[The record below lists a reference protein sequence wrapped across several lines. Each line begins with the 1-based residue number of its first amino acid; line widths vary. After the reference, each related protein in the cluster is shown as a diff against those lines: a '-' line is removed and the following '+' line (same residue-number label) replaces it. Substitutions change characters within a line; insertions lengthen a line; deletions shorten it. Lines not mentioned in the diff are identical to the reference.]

1 MDNGHF
7 PPGFTWGTATAS
19 YQIEGF
25 PLEDG
30 ACPSNWHAFTHRIGR
45 IADSTSGDLACDHYH
60 RYREDVA
67 ILKELGVKAYRF
79 SVAWPRIF
87 PEPGR
92 LNERGFGFYKRLVDE
107 LLRAG
112 IEPWVTV
119 FHWDLPAWLDATGG
133 FTNREAVDRLVD
145 YGTALFRGLGDR
157 VKSWI
162 TVNEPMVYAT
172 MGYALGRFPPGRR
185 NDLRGMYRASHHLLL
200 AHARL
205 AEAFP
210 SLVRSGRVGIAQHQI
225 RILPRNPESAGDRAA
240 ARTMDEAVNRFYM
253 DPLVHG
259 AYPAEILRRT
269 ARFLPRGWERDL
281 PSMRRLGDFVGLNYY
296 TRGLYYRC
304 VFQPYTQARDWVDPE
319 APRSAMWEIWPQG
332 LYDLLMRM
340 KTEYGNPP
348 CYVTENG
355 FPLVEEADR
364 DPLDDPER
372 IAYLRS
378 HIGKVREAVRDGADC
393 RGYFVW
399 SFLDNFEWN
408 LGLTM
413 RFGLVRTDFVTME
426 RSFRRSARWYRD
438 LIARGG
444 VPAEDAHA

>member
-1 MDNGHF
+1 MENGRF
-7 PPGFTWGTATAS
+7 PPDFTWGASTAS

-45 IADSTSGDLACDHYH
+45 IVDSTSGDLACDHYH

-87 PEPGR
+87 PQPGR
-92 LNERGFGFYKRLVDE
+92 LNPKGLSFYKRLVDE

-112 IEPWVTV
+112 VEPWITV
-119 FHWDLPAWLDATGG
+119 FHWDMPDWLERTGG
-133 FTNREAVDRLVD
+133 FTNRESVDRLVD
-145 YGTALFRGLGDR
+145 YGTALFQALGDR

-172 MGYALGRFPPGRR
+172 MGYVMGDFPPGRR
-185 NDLRGMYRASHHLLL
+185 NDLRGMYRSSHHLLL

-205 AEAFP
+205 VEAFP
-210 SLVRSGRVGIAQHQI
+210 SLVRGGRVGIAQHQI
-225 RILPRNPESAGDRAA
+225 RILPRDPGRPGDRAA
-240 ARTMDEAVNRFYM
+240 ARTMDEAINRFYM

-259 AYPAEILRRT
+259 AYPAGLMRRM

-281 PSMRRLGDFVGLNYY
+281 PSMKRLGDYVGLNYY
-296 TRGLYYRC
+296 TRRIFSRSVL
-304 VFQPYTQARDWVDPE
+304 QPYTRAREYQDS
-319 APRSAMWEIWPQG
+319 AAAKSAMWDIWPQG
-332 LYDLLMRM
+332 IYDLLMRM

-355 FPLVEEADR
+355 FPLVEREGR
-364 DPLDDPER
+364 DPLEDPER
-372 IAYLRS
+372 IGYLRA
-378 HIGKVREAVRDGADC
+378 HIAKVGEAMRDGADC

-399 SFLDNFEWN
+399 SLLDNFEWN

-413 RFGLVRTDFVTME
+413 RFGLIRTDFITME
-426 RSFRRSARWYRD
+426 RAWKRSARWYGG

-444 VPAEDAHA
+444 MAMEEERA